1 MDALPDP
8 TGAFAV
14 HLLKTLCQDRP
25 GDNVCISPVSVAA
38 SLAMLLLGAEGS
50 TKAQMA
56 QMLSVRA
63 EKDIHRGFQSLLAKV
78 SRPGGQYLLKM
89 ANRLFG
95 EKSCNF
101 RSAFTEA
108 CRRLYQADLGQLSF
122 ASAADQATAYI
133 NNWVSKKTEGKIRE
147 LLTSDSI
154 SEQTK
159 LVLVNAVYFKGRW
172 EDPFDKTYTTEM
184 PFRINQKEQRPAQ
197 MMFQESTFKLNY
209 VEEIRTQI
217 LELPYVQKELSMVIL
232 LPDDDVD
239 LTWVEDQ
246 LTFEN
251 LQAWTRPGC
260 MQSTEVEVVL
270 PRFRLAEDYSLEAV
284 LPRLGMVDAFEGGLA
299 DFSALADPG
308 NLCLSAFVH
317 KTWLEVNE
325 EGTEA
330 AAASGVD
337 IEEDCGVELPQFC
350 ADHPFLFFIVHQ
362 ETHSI
367 LFCGRF
373 CSP

>member
-1 MDALPDP
+1 MDALPDAS
-8 TGAFAV
+8 GAFAV
-14 HLLKTLCQDRP
+14 RLLKTLCRDRP
-25 GDNVCISPVSVAA
+25 GDNVCVSPVSVAA

-56 QMLSVRA
+56 KMLSVRA
-63 EKDIHRGFQSLLAKV
+63 EQDVHRGFQSLLAKV
-78 SRPGGQYLLKM
+78 NRPDSRYSLRM

-101 RSAFTEA
+101 HAAFTEA

-122 ASAADQATAYI
+122 ASAPEQATAHI
-133 NNWVSKKTEGKIRE
+133 NNWVSKKTEGKIQE
-147 LLTSDSI
+147 LLPRDSV

-184 PFRINQKEQRPAQ
+184 PFKVNQEEQRPAQ

-209 VEEIRTQI
+209 VEEIQTQI
-217 LELPYVQKELSMVIL
+217 LELPYVQKELRMVIL

-239 LTWVEDQ
+239 LAWVEEK

-251 LQAWTRPGC
+251 FQAWTRPGR
-260 MQSTEVEVVL
+260 MQSTEVEVLL
-270 PRFRLAEDYSLEAV
+270 PRFRLAADYGLEAV
-284 LPRLGMVDAFEGGLA
+284 LPRLGMVDAFEARLA
-299 DFSALADPG
+299 DFSALAEPG

-317 KTWLEVNE
+317 KTWLEVTE

-337 IEEDCGVELPQFC
+337 IEEDCGVEMPHFC
-350 ADHPFLFFIVHQ
+350 ADHPFLFFIVHRD
-362 ETHSI
+362 THSI